1 MRSLS
6 RIKHHR
12 FSTSIPAQR
21 LLPLLVALLFLV
33 ACGGGGTGGS
43 AQHEGASAVS
53 DNDNNEASEGSE
65 ITLSINQ
72 LAQDSCPQ
80 GRAYVSVTDADGKPI
95 EALTTADF
103 SIFAGGEPAQ
113 DVQVQWAPEAFAPV
127 SVSFVMDYSGSM
139 DVDAV
144 DMMEAAA
151 TTFVDRMAAE
161 DWGEVIKFAL
171 VGEIVQAYTP
181 NKEALKSAIAE
192 PWAFSGSITMLYDAV
207 HRAVADTALR
217 DGRRAVLAITDGV
230 DNASQHSLDEV
241 IAYATDQQV
250 PIFTVGLNQA
260 DTESLAQLAAGTGGR
275 YFYAPDPSALS
286 DIYVQLA
293 ALLEHQYVITY
304 RYGTAGDLAHTIEVI
319 AESEGQVAGD
329 ILRVDGCPAPPS
341 LELAGELATDGSV
354 LGLDSEA
361 DHLYLAN
368 GSAGLAIVDVSD
380 PSLPVLESE
389 LSTLADASG
398 FAALDVAV
406 AAPYAF
412 IAAGE
417 DGLIIADISAVDDP
431 QIVATIAP
439 NFNDPDASIKMTAFS
454 KLAVYAPFIFAL
466 DEADGLVVFLFETP
480 ERIYYQ
486 VETGVVGR
494 QLWVSGRHLYITTP
508 EGLSIFDI
516 GNPSDPELVGQAS
529 IDGGCEAITLAY
541 PYLYASLAADA
552 GVAVIDVSQ
561 ETAPTV
567 LGSLLTAA
575 PVLSLGT
582 QSGFAFAGGANGDL
596 SIVDV
601 RQPSA
606 PEIHSQVAVG
616 GSIGD
621 VAMTSDWIYVAAG
634 DAGLQVLK
642 IAH

>member
-1 MRSLS
+1 M
-6 RIKHHR
+6 
-12 FSTSIPAQR
+12 QR
-21 LLPLLVALLFLV
+21 LLPLLVALLLLV
-33 ACGGGGTGGS
+33 ACGGGGSGGTS
-43 AQHEGASAVS
+43 QHEGATAVS
-53 DNDNNEASEGSE
+53 DDDDNGTPSGTEM
-65 ITLSINQ
+65 TLSINQ

-80 GRAYVSVTDADGKPI
+80 VKAYVSVTDQGGQPI
-95 EALTTADF
+95 EALTAADF

-113 DVQVQWAPEAFAPV
+113 AVKVQWAPEAFAPV

-161 DWGEVIKFAL
+161 DWGEVVKFAL

-181 NKEALKSAIAE
+181 NKDALKSAIAE

-207 HRAVADTALR
+207 YRAVADTSLR

-241 IAYATDQQV
+241 IAFATDQQV
-250 PIFTVGLNQA
+250 PVFTVGLNEA

-293 ALLEHQYVITY
+293 TLLEHQYVITY
-304 RYGTAGDLAHTIEVI
+304 RYGTASDLGHTIEVI
-319 AESEGQVAGD
+319 AENDGQVAGD

-341 LELAGELATDGSV
+341 LELAGELATSGDV
-354 LGLDSEA
+354 MRLDHEA
-361 DHLYLAN
+361 DHLYLAG

-380 PSLPVLESE
+380 PGLPVLAAE

-417 DGLIIADISAVDDP
+417 DGLIIADISAADDP
-431 QIVATIAP
+431 QIVTTIAP
-439 NFNDPDASIKMTAFS
+439 NFNDPDADIKMTAF
-454 KLAVYAPFIFAL
+454 KRLAVYPPFIFAL
-466 DEADGLVVFLFETP
+466 DETDGLVVFLFEST
-480 ERIYYQ
+480 ERIYYH
-486 VETGVVGR
+486 VETGVKGR

-508 EGLSIFDI
+508 EGLSVFDI

-529 IDGGCEAITLAY
+529 IDGGCDAITLAY
-541 PYLYASLAADA
+541 PYVYVSLAAEA

-561 ETAPTV
+561 ESAPMVLGTV
-567 LGSLLTAA
+567 LTPA
-575 PVLSLGT
+575 PVTSLGT
-582 QSGFAFAGGANGDL
+582 QSGFSFAGGANGDL
-596 SIVDV
+596 NIVDV
-601 RQPSA
+601 RQSSA

-616 GSIGD
+616 GNIGD
-621 VAMTSDWIYVAAG
+621 IAMTADYVYVAAG
-634 DAGLQVLK
+634 DAGLQVLR
-642 IAH
+642 ISH